1 LNEIKNQIEAILFA
15 AGKKVTYENIAR
27 LCSLPLMAIKEN
39 LTLLKKEYDER
50 ESPLFLA
57 EESDG
62 WKVTVRE
69 KYLPVV
75 HKLMPETE
83 LSKTV
88 LETLAVVA
96 WKQPVMQA
104 DIIHIRTSK
113 AYDHIQELVEKGFLL
128 KERKGRSYIL
138 KTTGRFYEYFDL
150 PGKEALKELFKNV
163 QQEGAKKIDEYGEE
177 NKSESDENPD
187 KEESNENR
195 KNDNIEESDEN
206 QENTEEK
213 NKEFVK
219 NLETYNEENNSEE
232 KKAEK
237 TQTANSEKTE
247 EEKDSLEQKEDDS
260 IKKEDKEIT

>member
-27 LCSLPLMAIKEN
+27 LCSLPLAAIKEN
-39 LTLLKKEYDER
+39 ITLLKKEYDER
-50 ESPLFLA
+50 ESPLLLA
-57 EESDG
+57 EEADG
-62 WKVTVRE
+62 WKITVRE
-69 KYLPVV
+69 RYLPIV

-104 DIIHIRTSK
+104 DIIHIRTTK
-113 AYDHIQELVEKGFLL
+113 AYEHIQELEEKGFIT

-163 QQEGAKKIDEYGEE
+163 QQEGSKKIDEYGEE
-177 NKSESDENPD
+177 KNNPESAETAD
-187 KEESNENR
+187 K
-195 KNDNIEESDEN
+195 EESDEN
-206 QENTEEK
+206 KKNTNEEK
-213 NKEFVK
+213 SDKDNDKKNEEFVK
-219 NLETYNEENNSEE
+219 NLEIAYQIAWNLYKSGRNLS
-232 KKAEK
+232 
-237 TQTANSEKTE
+237 
-247 EEKDSLEQKEDDS
+247 S
-260 IKKEDKEIT
+260 IELTRPTSRKPK